1 MRKIPD
7 KNLFRR
13 VKKSKPEKDY
23 DISKRTSR
31 QLDRSEMADFVAHQ
45 QRILNTKGDE
55 SELAENWERFSNIP
69 KHDSEQQEDYLR
81 RLKAHMDQSNLTPE
95 QMYLEDNKV
104 TGSETVGLD
113 ENTHSDAD
121 SEGQQGETSLEGNS
135 PSKAGHTELNANDQQ
150 MQVDAGAAHLDGQSP
165 SGAGQATLSGEQV
178 IDPQAGQASLAGQS
192 AAGAGQAT
200 LSGEQAIDPQAGQ
213 ASLAGQS
220 AAGAGHATLAGDVVV
235 DTQAGQASLKG
246 SGAAK
251 PDMATMQ
258 GAEVVDVLG
267 GKASLQGQSPEQA
280 SFDQLQGMSQEE
292 YDRLYQAGSA
302 SLQGRPEAKAGV
314 ASLEGS
320 EEGRV
325 GNSELEGRPEYLDQ
339 VGKASLDGVEKAPE
353 KRTLLQ
359 SAQEK
364 MRQRRAQ
371 TDLEGHAHIG
381 QKVALRGREFGG
393 IGSVLLADQ
402 ALQGP
407 GQAQLLAEQSV
418 RRLQGKPLLEG
429 KLAKADQITLKN
441 RLSQSSQVQFDGG
454 KIPTITDKNASKG
467 AKNAAVPASD
477 KLSSRFA
484 SRLEKKMAKIREQS
498 ADIVKERESLRY
510 RNTDD

>member
-1 MRKIPD
+1 M
-7 KNLFRR
+7 
-13 VKKSKPEKDY
+13 
-23 DISKRTSR
+23 
-31 QLDRSEMADFVAHQ
+31 
-45 QRILNTKGDE
+45 
-55 SELAENWERFSNIP
+55 
-69 KHDSEQQEDYLR
+69 
-81 RLKAHMDQSNLTPE
+81 
-95 QMYLEDNKV
+95 
-104 TGSETVGLD
+104 
-113 ENTHSDAD
+113 
-121 SEGQQGETSLEGNS
+121 
-135 PSKAGHTELNANDQQ
+135 
-150 MQVDAGAAHLDGQSP
+150 
-165 SGAGQATLSGEQV
+165 
-178 IDPQAGQASLAGQS
+178 
-192 AAGAGQAT
+192 
-200 LSGEQAIDPQAGQ
+200 
-213 ASLAGQS
+213 
-220 AAGAGHATLAGDVVV
+220 V